1 MGDSK
6 RTGNVTVT
14 LRIPVDIYSQI
25 EAVAN
30 DYDVS
35 ISAAFRIFL
44 KHLQTAQTQQ
54 KTVTVGEANS
64 GKTQQTQHNIVR
76 SDNPKHM
83 TPEQLKQKVLRDWGN
98 DET

>member
-64 GKTQQTQHNIVR
+64 NKTPQTQHNIVKP
-76 SDNPKHM
+76 DNPKQIL
-83 TPEQLKQKVLRDWGN
+83 TEQTKQKILNAWG
-98 DET
+98 DEA